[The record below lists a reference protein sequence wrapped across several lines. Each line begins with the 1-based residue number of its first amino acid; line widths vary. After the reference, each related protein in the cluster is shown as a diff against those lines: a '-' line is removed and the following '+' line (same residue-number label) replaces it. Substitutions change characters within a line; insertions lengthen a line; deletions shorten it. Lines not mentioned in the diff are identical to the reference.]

1 MPTDICPDATTM
13 THSGRFQPGHD
24 ARRNLSSGRARTGA
38 SIAAVI
44 RRTLG
49 HDVQRVCE
57 QVKTLAAGGDPDA
70 VLAAAVL
77 LAAVARPARDSLLE
91 RAAAAPLTAGGSD

>member
-1 MPTDICPDATTM
+1 MSQA
-13 THSGRFQPGHD
+13 GKFQPGHD
-24 ARRNLSSGRARTGA
+24 ARRNVSSGRSRTGA

-57 QVKTLAAGGDPDA
+57 QVKTLAAGGDPEA
-70 VLAAAVL
+70 IIAAAVL
-77 LAAVARPARDSLLE
+77 LASVAQSRHAAE
-91 RAAAAPLTAGGSD
+91 RTCGACASCAADAEPSVGSQS